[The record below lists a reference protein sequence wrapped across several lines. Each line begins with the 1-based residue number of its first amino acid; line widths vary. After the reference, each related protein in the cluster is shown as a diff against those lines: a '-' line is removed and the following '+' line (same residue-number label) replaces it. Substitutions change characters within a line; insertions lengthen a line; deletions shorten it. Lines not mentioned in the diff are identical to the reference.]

1 MTGEAL
7 MAVVSSAPAPVLSLL
22 EDAHGRCDSGCA
34 RSPQHSE
41 PRTAPQRGRLRHLGQ
56 RSGSCQAACKRR
68 RLGSIGGGGVRRKVW
83 SPQSTD
89 VAQLRIFS
97 QLLPVTVAGRGGV
110 YILRASVNTR
120 AERCGLLDF
129 EIFWFCVCSG
139 V

>member
-1 MTGEAL
+1 MD
-7 MAVVSSAPAPVLSLL
+7 VVTVAAPGV
-22 EDAHGRCDSGCA
+22 
-34 RSPQHSE
+34 RSTQS
-41 PRTAPQRGRLRHLGQ
+41 LGQ
-56 RSGSCQAACKRR
+56 RPRGGDFGTSDSAPGPARR
-68 RLGSIGGGGVRRKVW
+68 PASAGVWAPLGGGGGVRRKVW